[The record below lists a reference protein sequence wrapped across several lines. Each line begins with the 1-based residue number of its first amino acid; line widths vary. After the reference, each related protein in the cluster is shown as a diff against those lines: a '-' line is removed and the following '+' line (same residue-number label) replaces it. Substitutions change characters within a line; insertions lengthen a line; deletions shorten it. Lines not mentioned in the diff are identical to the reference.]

1 MKFQDCVEV
10 AFSDIFTYTI
20 GEDGLPRKLRL
31 KGVQRITVRGGEL
44 AGIRKLPNL
53 EVQSTNPDEN
63 DPSLFYFMC
72 VVDGKETKDYELVV
86 YKQRYCVKF
95 TGFFKTCHTA
105 VTDMAYLGFDTCELQ
120 RTQDRLYK
128 RQVKAFENLAILN
141 KNKAFRLKAADAKAK
156 AAADAKAKAF
166 EHLAIQEKNKAFHL
180 KAAEAEL
187 EKRLANLTM

>member
-1 MKFQDCVEV
+1 MGKANYHLKMKFQDCVEV

-20 GEDGLPRKLRL
+20 GEEDGLPRNLRL
-31 KGVQRITVRGGEL
+31 NGVRRITVRGGEL

-53 EVQSTNPDEN
+53 EVQSTKPDEN

-86 YKQRYCVKF
+86 YKERYCVKF
-95 TGFFKTCHTA
+95 TCFLKTCHTA
-105 VTDMAYLGFDTCELQ
+105 VTDMVYLGFDTCELQ

-156 AAADAKAKAF
+156 AAAD
-166 EHLAIQEKNKAFHL
+166 L